1 MKTKNLLENT
11 RSFFIGTCSHPHT
24 LTLRKEWWFLHLQK
38 QKHALKK
45 SLLQNFSLFLQFSC
59 VSYGLIFLKLM
70 KKQEGG
76 DHTWTIMP
84 SRYVDAIPP
93 FASCTWADNRWGITH
108 VGGTGCAYFIRLLW
122 GFNRCWLLL
131 LNLDP
136 HLFIIFK
143 MKACQATLGDSP
155 GLRKGPGATRDGIAA
170 E

>member
-1 MKTKNLLENT
+1 MQPPTYLNFEERMMVLAFTKAETCTEEITSAEFQPFSSVFLCFLRLN
-11 RSFFIGTCSHPHT
+11 FF
-24 LTLRKEWWFLHLQK
+24 
-38 QKHALKK
+38 
-45 SLLQNFSLFLQFSC
+45 
-59 VSYGLIFLKLM
+59 KLM
-70 KKQEGG
+70 KKQEGR
-76 DHTWTIMP
+76 DHTWTMMP

-136 HLFIIFK
+136 HLFIIFE